1 MKWLL
6 AKVRYERPADD
17 GSCKKV
23 TEQYV
28 VDAMSFAEAETR
40 ITQSLQPYVKGEFE
54 VTGIN
59 PKNYAEVHF
68 SNFGDAD
75 KWYECTLEY
84 ITLDEKTA
92 NEKRTKQKMLIQAK
106 SLRGAINAIDEIM
119 GKTMI
124 DYDNVDV
131 KETAIMD
138 VFKYEPKK
146 EAVDGN
152 ND

>member
-6 AKVRYERPADD
+6 AKVRYERPADY
-17 GSCKKV
+17 GSYKKV
-23 TEQYV
+23 TEQYI

-68 SNFGDAD
+68 SNL
-75 KWYECTLEY
+75 YECTLEY

-146 EAVDGN
+146 EAADGN

>member
-40 ITQSLQPYVKGEFE
+40 ITQYLQPYVKGEFE

-68 SNFGDAD
+68 SDFGDY
-75 KWYECTLEY
+75 KPKEY
-84 ITLDEKTA
+84 KAKAVRNIKQGTTFTMPAKT
-92 NEKRTKQKMLIQAK
+92 KP
-106 SLRGAINAIDEIM
+106 
-119 GKTMI
+119 
-124 DYDNVDV
+124 
-131 KETAIMD
+131 
-138 VFKYEPKK
+138 VFKASPYFCK
-146 EAVDGN
+146 EVAGE
-152 ND
+152 